1 MRFSLSSLLLLSTGV
16 RALDVSWDDDE
27 SVKKGLEAVAK
38 GMTSYYTGYRP
49 GDVPG
54 NLPDPYYWWEAG
66 AMFGALIDYWYY
78 TGDDQFNQMTTQALV
93 HQEGEDYD
101 YMPANQSKSLGND
114 DQGFWGLSAI
124 TAAENK
130 YPDPPS
136 GPGWLALAQ
145 AVFNEQA
152 SRWNEETCNGGLK
165 WQIFTFNQGF
175 DYKNTISQGCL
186 FNIAARLARYTGN
199 STYAD
204 WAEKAWTWTYNV
216 GLISNDYHF
225 YDGTSDASGA
235 NCSRKDH
242 TQWTYN
248 AGIFL
253 YGSAVLWNLTAEDS
267 GKEDNIWRT
276 RTEGILSSVRVF
288 LSHDAPNVITEV
300 ACEKSGTC
308 NMDQRSFKAFLAR
321 WMAAT
326 TKVAP
331 WTIETLEPIL
341 KASREAAA
349 KACTEADGKT
359 VCGLQWTTGS
369 FDGTTGVGEN
379 MAALEVMGTALVKN
393 VEGPLTEKTG
403 GTSKGNPDA
412 GAGAAGSNTPKRR
425 EPITAGDK
433 AGAAIL
439 TVLCL
444 GGTLGG
450 GFWLIKP

>member
-1 MRFSLSSLLLLSTGV
+1 MRVCLPSQTSPFLLADQPS
-16 RALDVSWDDDE
+16 D
-27 SVKKGLEAVAK
+27 SVKQGIAAVAK

-66 AMFGALIDYWYY
+66 AMFGALVDYWYY
-78 TGDDQFNQMTTQALV
+78 TGDDQFNKMTTQALV
-93 HQEGEDYD
+93 HQMGEDAD

-114 DQGFWGLSAI
+114 DQGFWALSAMA
-124 TAAENK
+124 AAENK
-130 YPDPPS
+130 YPDPDT

-152 SRWNEETCNGGLK
+152 GRWNEDTCNGGLK
-165 WQIFTFNQGF
+165 WQIYTFNQGF

-186 FNIAARLARYTGN
+186 FSLAARLARYTGN
-199 STYAD
+199 DTYAD
-204 WAEKAWTWTYNV
+204 WAEKTWKWTYDV

-225 YDGTSDASGA
+225 YDGTSDASNN
-235 NCSRKDH
+235 NCTKKDH

-253 YGSAVLWNLTAEDS
+253 YGSAVLWNVSAEAGD
-267 GKEDNIWRT
+267 ENNIWRE
-276 RTEGILSSVRVF
+276 RTEGILKAIRVF
-288 LSHDAPNVITEV
+288 VSQDAPNVITEV

-331 WTIETLEPIL
+331 WTTSTLDPIL

-379 MAALEVMGTALVKN
+379 MAVLEVMSTALISH
-393 VEGPLTEKTG
+393 VEGPLTTKTG
-403 GTSKGNPDA
+403 GTSKGDP
-412 GAGAAGSNTPKRR
+412 GAGGDAAGSSTPKRR

-439 TVLCL
+439 TILCI

-450 GFWLIKP
+450 GFWLLMP